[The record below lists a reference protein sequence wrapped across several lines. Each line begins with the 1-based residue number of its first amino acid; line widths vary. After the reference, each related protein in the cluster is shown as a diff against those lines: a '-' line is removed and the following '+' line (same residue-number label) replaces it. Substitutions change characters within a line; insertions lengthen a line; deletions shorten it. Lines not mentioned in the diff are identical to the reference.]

1 MGTEERTLHPAEV
14 EFHPHSYAD
23 PDGRLFRWNGGLY
36 RALRGQSASFYGAM
50 LDDGVLSDLSRRGF
64 IVETERAPLALEGF
78 SLVVRHRP
86 IPFPSYPTEWCTAM
100 FADAALAYVDLIEA
114 LRERGL
120 GLKDAHPW
128 NLVFDATQ
136 PLFVDLTSIVPAE
149 ACSPASL
156 EQKYRRYYL
165 LPLRLMTNGH
175 AALARNLLEE
185 YDGIQ
190 PRDADLLSATRFPRV
205 RRALG
210 RRGRPPLL
218 AQLASGLRRELEPLR
233 ERAAVTTDTEKAR
246 DSGGVASRIGPLLD
260 RLRPESVL
268 LVDPPAAL
276 PESAATRSR
285 VVVLDADE
293 RSSSSRYARARERE
307 LSILPL
313 LMDFRRPTPSAGYS
327 SHVSIAATD
336 RLACELVVA
345 LDVVARLAAQP
356 FLTFE
361 HVSEALSLFSRRW
374 AVLGFGAPQLR
385 DPTRTAPPWY
395 GKDELERV
403 LRQRFGTVDRIEGDD
418 TILFVCEK

>member
-1 MGTEERTLHPAEV
+1 MGTQERALHPAEV

-36 RALRGQSASFYGAM
+36 RALRGQSAAFYGAM